1 MLKLFKVESIRNFY
15 LENENGTRIDFQNQ
29 DGSLFLYEISG
40 LGHEKSISYEQI
52 GDVFVPVNEKMVQ
65 TPITGTIEFDRKAD
79 NNSETSYDAYNK
91 FVDFVYNS
99 KSLRLIYI
107 PKLTNRVEYY
117 RDIDFISI
125 DKSEEDDFGILSC
138 PVKFKP
144 KSLWY
149 KEGNAVI
156 SINPSDNEMRWDFTW
171 DAIFIDYN
179 TSNIVYENKGHT
191 ESSFRVEIDGFIEN
205 PVIEIYQ
212 DDVLIYSLAI
222 TITIEAYE
230 KFIFS
235 SKDGNP
241 CIKKQNTDGT
251 FVNLFTSDYVSPAN
265 VNIFKL
271 PKGTSKLKIAAD
283 DDINSARI
291 SIYEYYKTV

>member
-1 MLKLFKVESIRNFY
+1 MLKLFKKESIRNFY

-29 DGSLFLYEISG
+29 DGSLFLYDVSG
-40 LGHEKSISYEQI
+40 LGHEKTISYDQI
-52 GDVFVPVNEKMVQ
+52 GDVFVPVSEKMVQ
-65 TPITGTIEFDRKAD
+65 TPITGTIEFDISES
-79 NNSETSYDAYNK
+79 NSETSYDSYNK
-91 FVDFVYNS
+91 FVDFIYNS
-99 KSLRLIYI
+99 KSLKLIYV

-117 RDIDFISI
+117 RDIDVVSI
-125 DKSEEDDFGILSC
+125 EKSEEDDFGILSC
-138 PVKFKP
+138 PIKMKA

-191 ESSFRVEIDGFIEN
+191 ESAFEVVIDGFIEN

-212 DDVLIYSLAI
+212 DDVLIYSLEI
-222 TITIEAYE
+222 TITIEEYE
-230 KFIFS
+230 KFIYS
-235 SKDGNP
+235 SKDGSP

-251 FVNLFTSDYVSPAN
+251 FENLFTSEYVSPAN

-291 SIYEYYKTV
+291 SIFEYYKTV

>member
-1 MLKLFKVESIRNFY
+1 MLKLVRKENIRNFY
-15 LENENGTRIDFQNQ
+15 LENENGTRIDFQKQ

-40 LGHEKSISYEQI
+40 LGHEKTISYDQI
-52 GDVFVPVNEKMVQ
+52 GDVFVPVSEKMVQ
-65 TPITGTIEFDRKAD
+65 TPITGTIEFDVSEG
-79 NNSETSYDAYNK
+79 NSETSYDSYYK
-91 FVDFVYNS
+91 FVDFIYNS
-99 KSLRLIYI
+99 KSLKLIYV

-117 RDIDFISI
+117 RDIDVVSI
-125 DKSEEDDFGILSC
+125 EKSEEDDFGILSC
-138 PVKFKP
+138 PIKMKP

-191 ESSFRVEIDGFIEN
+191 ESAFEVVIDGFIEN

-212 DDVLIYSLAI
+212 DDVLIYSLEI
-222 TITIEAYE
+222 TITIEEYE
-230 KFIFS
+230 KFIYS
-235 SKDGNP
+235 SKDGSP
-241 CIKKQNTDGT
+241 CIKKQKADGT
-251 FVNLFTSDYVSPAN
+251 FENLFTSDYVSPAN

-291 SIYEYYKTV
+291 SIFEYYKTV